1 MGEGLGWNEEIVSL
15 ADPHIPFN
23 PSRSCEGVEKSVV
36 ERCCDEYVCTPLTQS
51 TEAWKCKVE
60 EAEEERQRNREKF
73 RRQGEVVVDREA
85 LNFATEKPR
94 IVEEVERVC
103 TSVDK
108 EEEVEVGVEAFKPLS
123 WRERMQRLSRH
134 RPPLKERI
142 KDRTISY
149 VDLFKW
155 N

>member
-1 MGEGLGWNEEIVSL
+1 
-15 ADPHIPFN
+15 
-23 PSRSCEGVEKSVV
+23 
-36 ERCCDEYVCTPLTQS
+36 
-51 TEAWKCKVE
+51 
-60 EAEEERQRNREKF
+60 
-73 RRQGEVVVDREA
+73 VVVDREA

-94 IVEEVERVC
+94 IAEVERVS

-108 EEEVEVGVEAFKPLS
+108 EEEVEVGLEAFKPLS
-123 WRERMQRLSRH
+123 WRERMQRLSRR
-134 RPPLKERI
+134 RPRLKERI